1 MGKAGKLAKKRQR
14 EQAVATLTN
23 NEITDDID
31 DENSGENDN
40 ELKDSDITTT
50 VQTLWKLAHHNIKD
64 KRFKAL
70 RTVLYDQFLSPG
82 ASLQVGGSS
91 SSTS

>member
-50 VQTLWKLAHHNIKD
+50 VQTL
-64 KRFKAL
+64 
-70 RTVLYDQFLSPG
+70 
-82 ASLQVGGSS
+82 
-91 SSTS
+91 